1 MTDKNIT
8 EIEWRPKL
16 TAERA
21 KRVEML
27 QSRYENAGSIF
38 KKIRERLGLTQVE
51 AARRLSTTQA
61 NVSKVEKRETLD
73 LVQIRKLISDSHLA
87 PYLVL
92 RSEDNDRTKD
102 VEIAL

>member
-1 MTDKNIT
+1 MTNKTTT
-8 EIEWRPKL
+8 EIDWRPEL
-16 TAERA
+16 SASRA
-21 KRVEML
+21 ARVQTL
-27 QSRYENAGSIF
+27 QARYENAGSIF

-73 LVQIRKLISDSHLA
+73 LAQIRKLIGDSHYEPVL
-87 PYLVL
+87 LL
-92 RSEDNDRTKD
+92 RSSDHDRSKD